1 MARGGF
7 GVARG
12 GFGLGV
18 AWGRGPVVVGPPG
31 SAFGRGDEVFGRGE
45 GFGRGFELGAQQQ
58 PEPSFAPDPSSW
70 REVCPEVETE
80 NEQPRL
86 MAQVNNSE
94 DMSSRR
100 GITLKDAGASRLVR
114 LGAQKGW
121 VLGGASARR
130 EGIPPLPGGAS
141 AGQLRA

>member
-12 GFGLGV
+12 GLGLGTGLGV
-18 AWGRGPVVVGPPG
+18 VWGRVVGPPG
-31 SAFGRGDEVFGRGE
+31 SALGRGEDVFGRGLDVV
-45 GFGRGFELGAQQQ
+45 GRGFELGAQQQ
-58 PEPSFAPDPSSW
+58 PEPSLALEPSSW

-100 GITLKDAGASRLVR
+100 GIARRDASAPGLVR
-114 LGAQKGW
+114 LGA
-121 VLGGASARR
+121 
-130 EGIPPLPGGAS
+130 
-141 AGQLRA
+141 